1 MQHYLRWVCAGQ
13 AAQGVGTWFVLCWK
27 CTFGRQLQGAR
38 PLTPPHCHFAAL
50 PLRYKYGNVTG
61 STANAAT
68 GALTLTVPTE
78 MTGGCNESVGCYTA
92 SCGVSSCVHLQHP
105 FAHPKRRLLT
115 LARCDAGFAIQP
127 PAGPAEYYAYDMRLV
142 GPPYAVGNA
151 STWGWGVPATK
162 QGTNWTLPAVTVMGL
177 QATLS
182 TATGF
187 NTTISWSNAGNTGRR
202 CSTARPGM

>member
-27 CTFGRQLQGAR
+27 CTFGRQLQEAR
-38 PLTPPHCHFAAL
+38 PLTPPHSHFAAL

-127 PAGPAEYYAYDMRLV
+127 PAGPSRLLCV
-142 GPPYAVGNA
+142 RHAPGWPTLCRWQCINLGMGSAGDKTGHKLDSPGRDSDGTAGHAFHGN
-151 STWGWGVPATK
+151 WFQHDHQLV
-162 QGTNWTLPAVTVMGL
+162 QC
-177 QATLS
+177 
-182 TATGF
+182 
-187 NTTISWSNAGNTGRR
+187 R
-202 CSTARPGM
+202 